1 MLKKNKK
8 GFTLIEL
15 MIVVAII
22 GILAAIAIPNFMKFQ
37 AKAKQSEAKTN
48 LGAIYVAQIAY
59 FSNGNTY
66 ANIIAPPAVNT
77 CMFVGDPK
85 VQMSPAPTGAD
96 ATGNGCFCTMNWEP
110 AGQNRYTY
118 QCGTAISSI
127 PSKLGTPLDVV
138 AGGGGGPGCTT
149 PAINTESTNVNF
161 IAGAIANIDSDTD
174 PDCWQID
181 ATKKLLNTENDV

>member
-48 LGAIYVAQIAY
+48 LGAIYVAQLSY
-59 FSNGNTY
+59 FSNSNTY
-66 ANIIAPPAVNT
+66 ADVIAAPSVVT
-77 CMFVGDPK
+77 CNRVAG
-85 VQMSPAPTGAD
+85 APLFTTTPDNG
-96 ATGNGCFCTMNWEP
+96 TGCFCAMNWEP

-118 QCGTAISSI
+118 QCGTTTHVIDA
-127 PSKLGTPLDVV
+127 KLGTILDVV
-138 AGGGGGPGCTT
+138 ADCATGT
-149 PAINTESTNVNF
+149 PPIVTASTDVSF
-161 IAGAIANIDSDTD
+161 IAGAAGNVDSDVEG
-174 PDCWQID
+174 DCWQINELKQL
-181 ATKKLLNTENDV
+181 TNTLNDI

>member
-48 LGAIYVAQIAY
+48 LGAIYVAQLAY
-59 FSNGNTY
+59 FANSNTY
-66 ANIIAPPAVNT
+66 ADLVAVQDPITCNRAVVGGPSLYVTAPDD
-77 CMFVGDPK
+77 G
-85 VQMSPAPTGAD
+85 SGA
-96 ATGNGCFCTMNWEP
+96 FCAMNWEP

-118 QCGTAISSI
+118 QAGAGTGHVIDAKLGTSIYVATCDPVIVPDSTAIS
-127 PSKLGTPLDVV
+127 
-138 AGGGGGPGCTT
+138 
-149 PAINTESTNVNF
+149 F
-161 IAGAIANIDSDTD
+161 IAAAVGNVDSDPE
-174 PDCWQID
+174 PDCWSINELKQL
-181 ATKKLLNTENDV
+181 KNEMNDI